1 MKVTIQHL
9 SHLFQKYGIGL
20 EVKYFEDVVIK
31 GNCYLSTDLVLSA
44 HVPKLLEND
53 INEIEVFYSPVLYE
67 HLSREF
73 PAEYRKPYGKLRL
86 SEMDKLLEDLRNANI
101 HSKRKRFI
109 RNIGDIYGVDKTA
122 GKRVI
127 LLRHNEPLDF
137 KKWNNLK
144 REVDRNQTF
153 LYRNS
158 EVAIIIFVDLKV
170 ANQKEYVER
179 FRINT
184 DLISLIVSRGQE
196 QANLPSPDFLAT
208 EDVISVTEP
217 ETILEEYIRSN
228 ARLIIIGEKLDDSY
242 KRALLQVRNY
252 DKFVRLMVVPVLD
265 HRNVQDF
272 FKQVKMVYN
281 YERWV

>member
-1 MKVTIQHL
+1 MKVTVQHL
-9 SHLFQKYGIGL
+9 SHLFQKYGIGI
-20 EVKYFEDVVIK
+20 EVKYFDDVVIK
-31 GNCYLSTDLVLSA
+31 GNCFLSTDLVLSA
-44 HVPKLLEND
+44 HLPKLLEND
-53 INEIEVFYSPVLYE
+53 ITEIEVFYSPVLYE

-73 PAEYRKPYGKLRL
+73 PAEFRKPFGKLRL
-86 SEMDKLLEDLRNANI
+86 SEMDKLLEDLKNANV

-109 RNIGDIYGVDKTA
+109 RVVGDIYGIDRTS
-122 GKRVI
+122 GKRTI

-144 REVDRNQTF
+144 RDMDRNQAF

-170 ANQKEYVER
+170 GSQKEFVER

-196 QANLPSPDFLAT
+196 QANMPSPDFIAT

-217 ETILEEYIRSN
+217 DTLLEEYIRSN

-265 HRNVQDF
+265 HKNMQDF

-281 YERWV
+281 YERWL